1 MTREVRL
8 TPDAAAK
15 LVRLEQA
22 LEDLGITPDQARA
35 LLLAQSV
42 AEDLTEI
49 LEASPESPFD
59 VQQEARGLMVEW
71 QEDGREAWAD
81 VLQEVPQFLDNELHE
96 QD

>member
-15 LVRLEQA
+15 LIRLEQA

-35 LLLAQSV
+35 LLLAQEA

-49 LEASPESPFD
+49 LEASPGSPFD
-59 VQQEARGLMVEW
+59 VQQEAQGLMVEW
-71 QEDGREAWAD
+71 RADGQEAWAD
-81 VLQEVPQFLDNELHE
+81 VLREVPQFLDTELHE
-96 QD
+96 QE